1 MTILKN
7 YLEAKVNSRGNK
19 NLNYLS
25 SFFSETELSILSEKT
40 ISIVGTNGKS
50 STANNIAM
58 LLEGLDKSYI
68 VFTSPHLYD
77 YKERITAHKDLNLNQ
92 YIEYLEK
99 FELEN
104 NIILGYFESTFL
116 IAAKAFL
123 HNDLDYFICEAG
135 IGGKY
140 DTTSII
146 QSKTVVLT
154 SIGLDHTDILGNK
167 ITDIL
172 DQKIYVSNNI
182 ETLFVSVLNEDLIEI
197 IKSEYTNY
205 SKSIFLSEYLDNKN
219 ISFSKLIFKDLNYYL
234 SLMVVDL
241 LLQDIKYAD
250 LTNIK
255 IKEAKGRFEI
265 VNDSPVKIIDGA
277 HNYEGVE
284 ILLRNYENKYGNLN
298 TDIFLGFKK
307 GKDINNILK
316 LIIGKTNYNLHL
328 IEDDTFFDQEITK
341 EIGYLLDKHSKNYKI
356 ASLEQF
362 KKNKNPSI
370 LLGSLYLIGEYKKRE
385 L

>member
-1 MTILKN
+1 MTNLKN

-25 SFFSETELSILSEKT
+25 SFFSETELSILSKKT

-58 LLEGLDKSYI
+58 LLGGLDKSYI
-68 VFTSPHLYD
+68 AFTSPHLYD
-77 YKERITAHKDLNLNQ
+77 YEERITAHKDLNLNQ
-92 YIEYLEK
+92 YIEYLEN

-123 HNDLDYFICEAG
+123 HNDFDYFICEAG

-182 ETLFVSVLNEDLIEI
+182 ETLFVSVLNDDLIEI

-205 SKSIFLSEYLDNKN
+205 SKSIFLSEYLNSKN

-234 SLMVVDL
+234 SLMVVDFL
-241 LLQDIKYAD
+241 LHDIKYAD

-284 ILLRNYENKYGNLN
+284 ILLRNYENIYGNLN
-298 TDIFLGFKK
+298 TDIYLGFKK
-307 GKDINNILK
+307 GKDINNILN

-341 EIGYLLDKHSKNYKI
+341 EIGYLLDKHGKNYKI

-362 KKNKNPSI
+362 KKNNNPSI